1 MIIIDLFSVHV
12 TPLNAKVWAMSTK
25 WTCQVCLKSFSSK
38 SKHLLSHTRVKRHN
52 CEQCDK
58 SFAHAQTLKCHMITH
73 NGEKSHHCELC
84 NKSFGLPVT
93 LKTHILTHTG
103 ERKHKCTQCNYSSNQ
118 AGNFRQHMLIHS
130 GEKSFTCAQCS
141 KSFNRASGL
150 KKHMLIHSGEKTH
163 QCTQCCFQ
171 WIKRVVFRNTFQL
184 IIGKSHLCALIA
196 NSPLIRKRFWTA
208 TKWPTEGRVNRN
220 VLNAIF
226 QQTQK
231 VAFRDTSI
239 LAIYCGRQAKNRDGS
254 Y

>member
-73 NGEKSHHCELC
+73 NGEKYHHCELC

-93 LKTHILTHTG
+93 LKTSSLTLGRGSTSVHNAT
-103 ERKHKCTQCNYSSNQ
+103 
-118 AGNFRQHMLIHS
+118 IHLTKQEIS
-130 GEKSFTCAQCS
+130 DNICSFTVA
-141 KSFNRASGL
+141 KRASLVPNAANLSIGL
-150 KKHMLIHSGEKTH
+150 QDLRSTCSSILGRRHTSAHSA
-163 QCTQCCFQ
+163 CFQ
-171 WIKRVVFRNTFQL
+171 RIKRVVFRNTFQL
-184 IIGKSHLCALIA
+184 IIGKSHLSAVNA